1 VTDASIVA
9 TSERGWMRAVG
20 LLAVVFSFSVL
31 RPAVLLAVPT
41 LLLLLV
47 RRQRGG
53 AIFAVAVLA
62 TLVLIAGA
70 RDSAWFAERAW
81 SLVVAGG
88 FVALTLSVPDWRWSS
103 RAISSVLAAFAI
115 GAVYFLV
122 RDGAWG
128 ALDWTISSGVMVS
141 VTTTLD
147 ALALLRDG
155 QPMSPAFV
163 ATMYEMAEAQASVF
177 PALLGIAS
185 MAALGVAWWLTG
197 RLAGAADRGIGTAA
211 SFRFN
216 DHLVWIM
223 IGGLV
228 LVVARWGDAVSRI
241 GANAVVFMGALYAL
255 RGAGIVMFLSGG
267 LSVAAYVLLAMGL
280 LLAAPAVLGAAI
292 LIGIGD
298 TWLDVRSRT
307 SEPAA

>member
-1 VTDASIVA
+1 VTDASIVP

-31 RPAVLLAVPT
+31 RPAVLLAVPM
-41 LLLLLV
+41 LLLLLL
-47 RRQRGG
+47 RRHRGG

-62 TLVLIAGA
+62 TLVLIAGG
-70 RDSAWFAERAW
+70 RDGVWFAERAW

-88 FVALTLSVPDWRWSS
+88 FVALTLSVPEWRWSS
-103 RAISSVLAAFAI
+103 RAIASVLAAFVI

-122 RDGAWG
+122 RGGAWG

-155 QPMSPAFV
+155 QPMSPTFV

-185 MAALGVAWWLTG
+185 MAALGVAWWVTG
-197 RLAGAADRGIGTAA
+197 RLAGAADQGIGPAA

-255 RGAGIVMFLSGG
+255 RGAGVVMFLSGG
-267 LSVAAYVLLAMGL
+267 LSVAAYVLLALGL

-298 TWLDVRSRT
+298 TWLDIRSRT
-307 SEPAA
+307 SGPAA

>member
-1 VTDASIVA
+1 MTDASIVP

-31 RPAVLLAVPT
+31 RPAVLLAVPM
-41 LLLLLV
+41 LLLLLL
-47 RRQRGG
+47 RRHRGG

-62 TLVLIAGA
+62 TLVLIAGG
-70 RDSAWFAERAW
+70 RDGVWFAERAW

-88 FVALTLSVPDWRWSS
+88 FVALTLSVPEWRWSS
-103 RAISSVLAAFAI
+103 RAIASVLAAFVI

-122 RDGAWG
+122 RGGAWG

-155 QPMSPAFV
+155 QPMSPTFV

-185 MAALGVAWWLTG
+185 MAALGVAWWVTG
-197 RLAGAADRGIGTAA
+197 RLAGAVDQGIGPAA

-255 RGAGIVMFLSGG
+255 RGAGVVMFLSGG
-267 LSVAAYVLLAMGL
+267 LSVAAYVLLALGL

-298 TWLDVRSRT
+298 TWLDIRSRT
-307 SEPAA
+307 SGPAA

>member
-1 VTDASIVA
+1 MTDASIVP

-31 RPAVLLAVPT
+31 RPAVLLAVPM
-41 LLLLLV
+41 LLLLLL
-47 RRQRGG
+47 RRHRGG

-62 TLVLIAGA
+62 TLVLIAGG
-70 RDSAWFAERAW
+70 RDGVWFAERAW

-88 FVALTLSVPDWRWSS
+88 FVALTLSVPEWRWSS
-103 RAISSVLAAFAI
+103 RAIASVLAAFVI

-122 RDGAWG
+122 RGGAWG

-155 QPMSPAFV
+155 QPMSPTFV

-185 MAALGVAWWLTG
+185 MAALGVAWWVTG
-197 RLAGAADRGIGTAA
+197 RLAGAADQEIGPAA

-255 RGAGIVMFLSGG
+255 RGAGVVMFLSGG
-267 LSVAAYVLLAMGL
+267 LSVAAYVLLALGL

-298 TWLDVRSRT
+298 TWLDIRSRT
-307 SEPAA
+307 SGPAA

>member
-1 VTDASIVA
+1 
-9 TSERGWMRAVG
+9 M
-20 LLAVVFSFSVL
+20 
-31 RPAVLLAVPT
+31 
-41 LLLLLV
+41 LLLLLL
-47 RRQRGG
+47 RRHRGG

-62 TLVLIAGA
+62 TLVLIAGG
-70 RDSAWFAERAW
+70 RDGVWFAERAW

-88 FVALTLSVPDWRWSS
+88 FVALTLSVPEWRWSS
-103 RAISSVLAAFAI
+103 RAIASVLAAFVI

-122 RDGAWG
+122 RGGAWG

-155 QPMSPAFV
+155 QPMSPTFV

-185 MAALGVAWWLTG
+185 MAALGVAWWVTG
-197 RLAGAADRGIGTAA
+197 RLAGAADQEIGPAA

-255 RGAGIVMFLSGG
+255 RGAGVVMFLSGG
-267 LSVAAYVLLAMGL
+267 LSVAAYVLLALGL

-298 TWLDVRSRT
+298 TWLDIRSRT
-307 SEPAA
+307 SGPAA